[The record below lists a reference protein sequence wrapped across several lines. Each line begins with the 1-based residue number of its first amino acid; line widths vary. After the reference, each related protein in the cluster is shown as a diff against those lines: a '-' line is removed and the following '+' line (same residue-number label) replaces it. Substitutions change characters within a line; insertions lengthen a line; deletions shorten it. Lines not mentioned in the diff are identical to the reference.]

1 MFLTTVFIFLFVEV
15 FAVYGANLDK
25 NSLALGHIQDT
36 PGMVPASIPEP
47 KSLGIKADIPDRV
60 EIPNNKEDCGY
71 DDDAWH
77 KRCKGFLALVLD
89 SKGGVKCMLCTKH
102 ERYCKGKC
110 VFEKDLNFCSSKHT
124 YTNPKSCDGIC
135 EIIDGKLTGKC
146 LEGIDIKPDIKPS
159 ASSNNVTLNT
169 TDEVLP
175 HNNTNTTTDIPPLN
189 KSEGNEVVTPISIP
203 STPNGTETPL
213 NKSKGNEVVTPISI
227 PLTPSA
233 TERDQKTNIV
243 PLNTPASSG
252 EPVQTNTSD
261 KYEHLGVLAALIF
274 LFYLMYWFIN
284 NLNLRC

>member
-175 HNNTNTTTDIPPLN
+175 HNNTNTTTDIR
-189 KSEGNEVVTPISIP
+189 KCFH
-203 STPNGTETPL
+203 NGAEQIWP
-213 NKSKGNEVVTPISI
+213 
-227 PLTPSA
+227 
-233 TERDQKTNIV
+233 
-243 PLNTPASSG
+243 
-252 EPVQTNTSD
+252 
-261 KYEHLGVLAALIF
+261 KYK
-274 LFYLMYWFIN
+274 WQ
-284 NLNLRC
+284 